1 MRVNERISS
10 VMRAKMKEKGI
21 TQEKLAELT
30 GISQPNISRLLA
42 GRSPQMPKSIRSVL
56 DALGLELTAEDK

>member
-1 MRVNERISS
+1 MNERISA

-42 GRSPQMPKSIRSVL
+42 GRSPQVPKSIKSVL
-56 DALGLELTAEDK
+56 DVLGLELTAEEK